1 MVTKLELIDPVEA
14 FFAVEL
20 RPLYM
25 SGDRQ
30 GRYTQLDRHYA
41 VVDVE
46 TDSVFSVVT
55 DQYHLIPNKDA
66 YELAESLM
74 VRVFKT
80 IKHEEMGVYN
90 VTMPRSR
97 SFCHIDLIHKGAE
110 FEPWE
115 QDKWS
120 AFLRITNS
128 YNKTKRLKYELGF
141 CRWICKN
148 GLIFGTKSI
157 EVSYAHT
164 KKTKELVERFNENIG
179 DIRKL
184 EAAFTENLL
193 QLKRFYV
200 PEKEML
206 PIACKVFEKSAMDTN
221 ALTKRKIEEFIDF
234 RDSIQRSAKHYFGEL
249 GPHGYAALNVLTEFA
264 TRPVG
269 GLSVEGAQDGL
280 QQKAG
285 DWMNEF
291 VKSISD
297 RSFSFD
303 SYLGDYRKSAEVLSS
318 LQRN

>member
-1 MVTKLELIDPVEA
+1 MGTNLDLIEPVDA
-14 FFAVEL
+14 FFPVEL

-25 SGDRQ
+25 RGDEQ
-30 GRYTQLDRHYA
+30 DRYTQLDRHYA
-41 VVDVE
+41 VVDV
-46 TDSVFSVVT
+46 DSKSVFSVVT

-74 VRVFKT
+74 VRVFKM
-80 IKHEEMGVYN
+80 IKHDEMGVYN
-90 VTMPRSR
+90 ITMPKSR
-97 SFCHIDLIHKGAE
+97 SFCHIDMIHKGAE

-115 QDKWS
+115 KDKWS

-148 GLIFGTKSI
+148 GLIFGSKSI

-164 KKTKELVERFNENIG
+164 RKSIELVERFNENIG

-184 EAAFTENLL
+184 EAAFTENLV

-200 PEKEML
+200 PENEML
-206 PIACKVFEKSAMDTN
+206 PLACKVFEKSLTDTN
-221 ALTKRKIEEFIDF
+221 SLTKRKLGEYIDF
-234 RDSIQRSAKHYFGEL
+234 RDSIQRSTKHYFDEL

-264 TRPVG
+264 TRPAGVM
-269 GLSVEGAQDGL
+269 SVEGAQDGL

-291 VKSISD
+291 VKSISH

-303 SYLGDYRKSAEVLSS
+303 SYLGEYRRSAAVLNS
-318 LQRN
+318 LEPS